1 MDGSATNERFQ
12 MSEIKN
18 FVYDVEQLYIEGYSA
33 RSISVMLG
41 VSYELVLDT
50 LDSWSVSDSQGDLSP
65 YKTINS

>member
-1 MDGSATNERFQ
+1 MDGSATDERFQ

-50 LDSWSVSDSQGDLSP
+50 LDSWSVSDAKDDLSP
-65 YKTINS
+65 YETINS

>member
-33 RSISVMLG
+33 KSIAVMLE
-41 VSYELVLDT
+41 VPYELVLDT
-50 LDSWSVSDSQGDLSP
+50 LASWSVSDSEDDLSP
-65 YKTINS
+65 YETINS

>member
-65 YKTINS
+65 YETINS